1 MNMLTAPLIGAVERF
16 RSVETWVFDLDNTL
30 YPPDS
35 ALWPMI
41 DARITLFLC
50 ALFGLDGI
58 SARALQKHYY
68 RQYGGTLR
76 GLMQEYGIPSDEFL
90 EFVHD
95 IDRSSLKPNP
105 LLAEAIAALPGRK
118 LIFTNGSRA
127 HAMRTAEGLGLAA
140 MFEDIFD
147 IVAAEFVPKPDP
159 SSYDRFFLRH
169 EVDPTR
175 AAMFEDIARN
185 LIVPH
190 ARGMLTTLVVP
201 RAGQTDYREAAD
213 GTLGSDAYI
222 DFITSD
228 LEGFLRSV
236 QAAIGSERVEARAVS

>member
-1 MNMLTAPLIGAVERF
+1 MKMLTAPVAGAVERF

-35 ALWPMI
+35 DLWPKI
-41 DARITLFLC
+41 DVRITLFLC
-50 ALFGLDGI
+50 ELFGLDGL

-68 RQYGGTLR
+68 RRYGGTLR
-76 GLMQEYGIPSDEFL
+76 GLMEEYDIPSDEFL
-90 EFVHD
+90 RFVHD

-118 LIFTNGSRA
+118 LIFTNGSRE
-127 HAMRTAEGLGLAA
+127 HAMRTAEGLGLGA

-147 IVAAEFVPKPDP
+147 IVASEFAPKPDP
-159 SSYDRFFLRH
+159 ATYDRFFLKH
-169 EVDPTR
+169 GVDPVR
-175 AAMFEDIARN
+175 AAMFEDLARN

-201 RAGQTDYREAAD
+201 KAGQIDYREVAD
-213 GTLGSDAYI
+213 AIAGPDDHI

-228 LEGFLRSV
+228 LEGFLQTVLAVISRE
-236 QAAIGSERVEARAVS
+236 AAAPPEGR